1 MRISL
6 NWLRDY
12 VAIEEPLPSL
22 IDKLNLIGLLV
33 EDWEEKDGD
42 IILDI
47 ETYANRPDTLGH
59 LGVAREIAAAFGLK
73 LQKKS
78 WTIVEGVEETS
89 QLVNIQIRSE
99 DLCRRYCGLIV
110 DEVKVGPSPAW
121 LKSRLEAVGLKSIN
135 NVVDVT
141 NYVLMATSQPLH
153 AFDYDKLKG
162 KKIVVR
168 RAEPGETLVTLEGEK
183 ILLTPEML
191 VIADAD
197 KPVALAGIIGGQYS
211 AVSETTRRILIES
224 AYFEPASVRQTSKKT
239 GISTEA
245 SYRFER
251 GADISFQAEAARMAA
266 SLLTQFGG
274 KATKGVVD
282 VYPQPRK
289 KTTVML
295 RHHRL
300 SELLGVEIGPKF
312 VVQTL
317 TSLGFKIKEQSQGIW
332 QIQVPTFRVDIQRE
346 ADLIEEVA
354 RFFGFDK
361 IPVHIPPLRQLEPP
375 LPPKRKMIDKLRQLL
390 FHQGF
395 DEFLNFSFFDPAKKD
410 QFVVLKQPIALR
422 NPISSKA
429 SWLRPTLLAS
439 LLENV
444 VWNKNRGAEGVHAF
458 EIGNIYF
465 WDKEKGQ
472 EQLSLALVST
482 GLLGWHH
489 WQEKEKT
496 TDFFH
501 LKGTCEL
508 ILSYLRYE
516 PFFFFKETHPYF
528 EPQFC
533 LGLGYKGETIGH
545 LGLIKR
551 QILDSYSLKEEV
563 WVAEIDLLTLLD
575 KQPLSF
581 SYQPVS
587 KYPSVIRDI
596 SFLANRDFT
605 YQDIK
610 DVLEKMSLPNLEKF
624 ELYDLFAGP
633 SLPPGKISL
642 SFRFVFRH
650 PRRTLRAQEIDKY
663 QQKIID
669 VLKTNF
675 NFQIREGGKIDK

>member
-12 VAIEEPLPSL
+12 VAIEEPLSGL
-22 IDKLNLIGLLV
+22 IDKLNSIGLLV

-42 IILDI
+42 VILDI

-59 LGVAREIAAAFGLK
+59 LGVAREVAAAFGLK
-73 LQKKS
+73 LQKKT
-78 WTIVEGVEETS
+78 WTVVEGEEETS
-89 QLVNIQIRSE
+89 NLVNIQIRNE

-110 DEVKVGPSPAW
+110 NEVKVGPSPAW
-121 LKSRLEAVGLKSIN
+121 LKARLEAVGFKSIN
-135 NVVDVT
+135 NVVDIT
-141 NYVLMATSQPLH
+141 NYVLWATAQPLH
-153 AFDYDKLKG
+153 AFDYDKIKRR
-162 KKIVVR
+162 KIIVR
-168 RAEPGETLVTLEGEK
+168 RAEPGETLITLEGEK
-183 ILLTPEML
+183 LLLAPEML
-191 VIADAD
+191 VIADAA
-197 KPVALAGIIGGQYS
+197 KPVALAGIIGGQDS
-211 AVSETTRRILIES
+211 AVSETTHRILIES
-224 AYFEPASVRQTSKKT
+224 AYFEPTSIRQTSRKT

-251 GADISFQAEAARMAA
+251 GADLSFQPEAARMAA
-266 SLLTQFGG
+266 SLLTQLGG

-282 VYPQPRK
+282 VYPKPRK
-289 KTTVML
+289 RTTVIL

-312 VVQTL
+312 VIKTL
-317 TSLGFKIKEQSQGIW
+317 ASLGFKIKEQSPGIW
-332 QIQVPTFRVDIQRE
+332 QIQVPSFRVDIERE

-361 IPVHIPPLRQLEPP
+361 IPARIPPLRQLEPP
-375 LPPKRKMIDKLRQLL
+375 PSAKRKRIDKLRQLL

-410 QFVVLKQPIALR
+410 QFIALKQPIALR

-429 SWLRPTLLAS
+429 SWLRPTLLAG

-444 VWNKNRGAEGVHAF
+444 VWNRNRGAEGVHAF

-465 WDKEKGQ
+465 WDKEKGH
-472 EQLSLALVST
+472 EQLSLAFVST
-482 GLLGWHH
+482 GRLGWHH
-489 WQEKEKT
+489 WQEEEKT

-516 PFFFFKETHPYF
+516 PFVFFKESHPYF

-533 LGLGYKGETIGH
+533 LGLSYKGETVGH

-551 QILDSYSLKEEV
+551 QILDSYSLKEDV
-563 WVAEIDLLTLLD
+563 WGAEIDLAALLD
-575 KQPLSF
+575 KQPSSF
-581 SYQPVS
+581 RYQTVS
-587 KYPSVIRDI
+587 RYPSVIRDI
-596 SFLANRDFT
+596 SFLAPRGVN
-605 YQDIK
+605 YQDVK
-610 DVLEKMSLPNLEKF
+610 DVLEKISLPNLEKF
-624 ELYDLFAGP
+624 ELYDLFSGP
-633 SLPPGKISL
+633 SLPPEKISL
-642 SFRFVFRH
+642 SFRFIFRH
-650 PRRTLRAQEIDKY
+650 PRRTLRAQEVDKY

-669 VLKTNF
+669 VLRTNF
-675 NFQIREGGKIDK
+675 NFQIREGGEIDK